1 MNAADKTP
9 HGPSTGVGHG
19 AGRARAQAGWQP
31 ELGDRKFVVAL
42 ARGLEVLRA
51 FTPTVG
57 QLSNQEIAARAQL
70 PRPTVSRLTYTLMRL
85 GYLTQ
90 VEHGGKYQLAP
101 AALSIGYAA
110 LAQMGI
116 RQIARPLMQELAEY
130 AGASVA
136 LGSRDRMSAVYVEH
150 CRSNSPV
157 TLRLDIGSRI
167 PLVATAMGRA
177 IIAVLPEAERLEIFA
192 RAAARDPERWP
203 RIRDSVERA
212 IAHYRRFGYT
222 ASVGDWE
229 DGVNAVGVPLVA
241 SDGSGVFAF
250 NCGAPSFLIS
260 PDRLDSDIGPRLVEL
275 VHRVESVLN
284 GRR

>member
-1 MNAADKTP
+1 MSVGQGAVNAVD
-9 HGPSTGVGHG
+9 
-19 AGRARAQAGWQP
+19 RAQPPAKSLAGWQP

-116 RQIARPLMQELAEY
+116 RQIARPLMQQLAEY
-130 AGASVA
+130 AGGSVA
-136 LGSRDRMSAVYVEH
+136 LGSRDRLSAVYVEH
-150 CRSNSPV
+150 CRSNAPV
-157 TLRLDIGSRI
+157 TIRALDIGSRI

-177 IIAVLPEAERLEIFA
+177 IIAVLPEAERADIYA
-192 RAAARDPERWP
+192 RAAARNPERWAKT
-203 RIRDSVERA
+203 RDA
-212 IAHYRRFGYT
+212 IDRSLTHYQRHGFT
-222 ASVGDWE
+222 LSVGDWE

-241 SDGSGVFAF
+241 ADGSGVFAF

-260 PDRLDSDIGPRLVEL
+260 SERLDQDIGPRLVEL
-275 VHRVESVLN
+275 VNKVESVLN
-284 GRR
+284 G

>member
-1 MNAADKTP
+1 MNMADKAP
-9 HGPSTGVGHG
+9 P
-19 AGRARAQAGWQP
+19 RAKALAGWQP

-85 GYLTQ
+85 GYLQQ
-90 VEHGGKYQLAP
+90 VEQGGKYQLAP

-116 RQIARPLMQELAEY
+116 RHIARPLMQQLAQY
-130 AGASVA
+130 AGGSVA

-157 TLRLDIGSRI
+157 TIRLEVGSRI

-177 IIAVLPEAERLEIFA
+177 IIAVLPEAERAEIYA
-192 RAAARDPERWP
+192 RAAARYPERWP
-203 RIRDSVERA
+203 KTREAIERSL
-212 IAHYRRFGYT
+212 AHYRRFGFT
-222 ASVGDWE
+222 LSVGDWE
-229 DGVNAVGVPLVA
+229 EGVNAVGVPLVA
-241 SDGSGVFAF
+241 ADGSGVFAF

-260 PDRLDSDIGPRLVEL
+260 PERLDEDIGPRLVEL
-275 VHRVESVLN
+275 VHNVESVLN

>member
-1 MNAADKTP
+1 MNAVDKNP
-9 HGPSTGVGHG
+9 PGSS
-19 AGRARAQAGWQP
+19 RARAKSLAGWQP

-110 LAQMGI
+110 LSQMGI

-130 AGASVA
+130 AGGSVA

-167 PLVATAMGRA
+167 PLIATAMGRA
-177 IIAVLPEAERLEIFA
+177 IIAVLPEAEREEILA
-192 RAAARDPERWP
+192 RAAARNPERWAK
-203 RIRDSVERA
+203 IKDAVERA
-212 IAHYRRFGYT
+212 LIHYRRFGYT
-222 ASVGDWE
+222 LSVGDWE
-229 DGVNAVGVPLVA
+229 DGVNAVGVPLVT

-260 PDRLDSDIGPRLVEL
+260 PERLDEDIGPRLVEL
-275 VHRVESVLN
+275 VHKVESVLN